1 MRVYDAQS
9 GDYLWQGNL
18 NFVTAE
24 SGDPRQ
30 QTALRM
36 TSRSVLRR
44 VGDAAPPTIESRLI
58 VQAVDRITG
67 RPIWRQLFS
76 PKKERSERVAM
87 ESQAD
92 RLEAETDNC
101 EYEVIVRS
109 YDRETE
115 QLVWTDRLS
124 TSDVIDE
131 VSEDEAE
138 RAQLIPGWP
147 VHRSLPGKL
156 WAWNASA
163 TVDESGSAYE

>member
-9 GDYLWQGNL
+9 GAYLWQGNL
-18 NFVTAE
+18 NFVTAD

-36 TSRSVLRR
+36 TARSFLRR
-44 VGDAAPPTIESRLI
+44 VGDTAPPAVESRLI
-58 VQAVDRITG
+58 VQAVDRLTG
-67 RPIWRQLFS
+67 QPIWRQLFS
-76 PKKERSERVAM
+76 PKKERSERVTL

-92 RLEAETDNC
+92 RPEAEPDNC

-124 TSDVIDE
+124 TSDVLDE

-147 VHRSLPGKL
+147 VHRSRPGKL
-156 WAWNASA
+156 WASNAA
-163 TVDESGSAYE
+163 VTDDERGTADE